1 MNEKINLE
9 ESITL
14 WIKSIEN
21 KVALPKIDLLIF
33 LYNIRE
39 SKKYKNFIV
48 SKIRKDADLKT
59 LYKNAVKFLEK
70 TNLIK
75 NTKYDYIILLNR
87 DYKTSLELVCSFYS
101 HGYISY
107 LSAMEYYNLI
117 PSIHKSIDF
126 VVPTRA
132 EWKVLEADRISK
144 ILLETENTDFFYA
157 GISYPSTKNR
167 FDKKKVVAYSRKNL
181 FPYIENSDS
190 VRVIEIG
197 CLFLEM
203 IRSPENCGGFDNVLG
218 TFINF
223 GARYYKDIIHATN
236 NYGTKLDKSKIGFLL
251 EEFLGLKD
259 EEFSNWKEAS
269 VMRGGSRKI
278 ISNAPYSNN
287 YSESWCISLNHSS
300 FSK

>member
-1 MNEKINLE
+1 M
-9 ESITL
+9 
-14 WIKSIEN
+14 
-21 KVALPKIDLLIF
+21 
-33 LYNIRE
+33 
-39 SKKYKNFIV
+39 
-48 SKIRKDADLKT
+48 
-59 LYKNAVKFLEK
+59 
-70 TNLIK
+70 
-75 NTKYDYIILLNR
+75 
-87 DYKTSLELVCSFYS
+87 
-101 HGYISY
+101 
-107 LSAMEYYNLI
+107 
-117 PSIHKSIDF
+117 
-126 VVPTRA
+126 
-132 EWKVLEADRISK
+132 
-144 ILLETENTDFFYA
+144 
-157 GISYPSTKNR
+157 
-167 FDKKKVVAYSRKNL
+167 VAYSRKNL

-223 GARYYKDIIHATN
+223 GARYYKDIINATN

-259 EEFSNWKEAS
+259 EEFSNWKETS